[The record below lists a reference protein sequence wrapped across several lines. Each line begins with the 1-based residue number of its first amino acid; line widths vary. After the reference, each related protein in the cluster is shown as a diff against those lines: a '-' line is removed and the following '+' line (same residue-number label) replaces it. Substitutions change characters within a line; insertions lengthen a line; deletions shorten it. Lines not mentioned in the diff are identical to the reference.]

1 MKTTKTNSYKN
12 FFLITLLALGVS
24 FLVLI
29 NNSASANPKDA
40 EKFISSLAD
49 EAVMILK
56 NNNLTENQAKD
67 GFSAFISNGFDI
79 KTIGRF
85 ALGPYWRSADNKQR
99 EKYISIFFSYIVQT
113 YSERFRQYQIS
124 EIKVTG
130 SRSINESET
139 IVSSLLIRSDSLDI
153 HLDWHVRF
161 SNGEYKVVDVLFEG
175 LRLGLSLRDQFST
188 IIRSGGGSLDTLI
201 EELNNRKLR

>member
-1 MKTTKTNSYKN
+1 MKTTKTDSYKN
-12 FFLITLLALGVS
+12 FFLVTLLTLGFS

-29 NNSASANPKDA
+29 NNSASANSKDA
-40 EKFISSLAD
+40 EKFVSSLAD

-56 NNNLTENQAKD
+56 NNNLTENQTIAR
-67 GFSAFISNGFDI
+67 FSSFISNGFDVI
-79 KTIGRF
+79 TVGRF

-99 EKYISIFFSYIVQT
+99 ERYINVFFSYIVQT

-130 SRSINESET
+130 SRKINESET
-139 IVSSLLIRSDSLDI
+139 IVSSLLIRSDGLDI

-175 LRLGLSLRDQFST
+175 LRFGLSLRDQFST
-188 IIRSGGGSLDTLI
+188 IIRSGGGNLDTLI